1 MSSLLE
7 KLSYKFLLIVIGG
20 FLGSV
25 LLFYILF
32 VNRYIVTDFF
42 LEHYTDLRSTTDQV
56 AEMQAKIDKQKMS
69 KKDKTAIRSLM
80 RQYPTLSLQLYS
92 NDREYIADHILSED
106 GISISTNSV
115 WVELYYPLEEDYR
128 LNFYDGDC
136 YLVVQSYQGMSFM
149 MIYLF
154 VIATISILMFFGVII
169 HFVRKKMKYV
179 LQLEHEM
186 KLIENGDL
194 THQIKQVGN
203 DEIGSLAA
211 QLNHLRIALK
221 ENMEKEKEARV
232 ANEELITTMSHDL
245 RTPLTSLLGYLDIL
259 EMKIYKNEE
268 DHDAYIQKCKQK
280 ADQIKMMSDR
290 LFTHFFVYAQNDD
303 VILKDISISSI
314 KEVLSN
320 CCQELSGNEFQ
331 VEVHMEEVN
340 GTVLGDM
347 GLIERIF
354 DNIFSNIVKYAEK
367 YEVQIACTICEN
379 QLCMNFNNHVKASG
393 FREESTGIGL
403 KSMKKMV
410 RQMNGEL
417 LTENTNG
424 MFQVKITLPLQNKV
438 TM

>member
-1 MSSLLE
+1 MSNLLK
-7 KLSYKFLLIVIGG
+7 KLSYKFLFVVVSG

-25 LLFYILF
+25 VLFYVLF

-42 LEHYTDLRSTTDQV
+42 LEHYTDLKSTTAQV
-56 AEMQAKIDKQKMS
+56 AEMQTKIDKQKMS
-69 KKDKTAIRSLM
+69 KKDKAAIRTLM
-80 RQYPTLSLQLYS
+80 KQYPTLSLQLYS

-106 GISISTNSV
+106 GISISTNSF
-115 WVELYYPLEEDYR
+115 WVELYYPQEEDYR
-128 LNFYDGDC
+128 LKFYDGDC

-154 VIATISILMFFGVII
+154 VTATLCIVLFFSIII

-179 LQLEHEM
+179 LQLENEM

-194 THQIKQVGN
+194 SHQIKQVGN

-211 QLNHLRIALK
+211 QLNQLRVALK
-221 ENMEKEKEARV
+221 ENMDKEKEARV

-280 ADQIKMMSDR
+280 ADQIKMLSDR

-303 VILKDISISSI
+303 ILLKTISVANVR
-314 KEVLSN
+314 ELLSN
-320 CCQELSGNEFQ
+320 CCTELSGNEFL
-331 VEVHMEEVN
+331 VEVHMEEIN
-340 GTVLGDM
+340 GTLLGDM

-354 DNIFSNIVKYAEK
+354 DNVFSNIIKYAEK
-367 YEVQIACTICEN
+367 EDVQVALTQYED
-379 QLCMNFNNHVKASG
+379 QLCMSFRNRIKATS
-393 FREESTGIGL
+393 FKEESTGIGL
-403 KSMKKMV
+403 KSIKKMV
-410 RQMNGEL
+410 RQMNGTFTTSEEQ
-417 LTENTNG
+417 TQ
-424 MFQVKITLPLQNKV
+424 FQVKILLPLQNKT